1 MKKILTWVLNHSK
14 AALAILTFG
23 VTLIVIGA
31 VMLGSY
37 SSYKAYER
45 RYNAN
50 DLAVRSAAAA
60 SAKRVEVND
69 SYKTKLKNKL
79 VVDAIDLVEESEHE
93 YVASGN
99 VTLDLTIELE
109 QTSFVDIDLYVRS
122 AYTVS
127 DETQPL
133 NNIFSNITFSV
144 NGTVMD
150 EEIDLEGDDAFH
162 HIIFGN
168 FALPEGDVKIQLAS
182 KSGKANLM
190 PDVMSIGF
198 YSNAKASLAE

>member
-69 SYKTKLKNKL
+69 HYKTKLKKKL
-79 VVDAIDLVEESEHE
+79 TVDAVDLVEESEHE

-99 VTLDLTIELE
+99 VTLNLTIDLSA
-109 QTSFVDIDLYVRS
+109 TSFVDIDLYVRS

-150 EEIDLEGDDAFH
+150 EEIDLAGDDEFH

-168 FALPEGDVKIQLAS
+168 FALPEGETKIQLAS
-182 KSGKANLM
+182 KSGKENLM

-198 YSNAKASLAE
+198 YSNAAASVA